1 MKARH
6 KHSINAS
13 RHGSRHGTTN
23 GAANGAKH
31 ATVNGTAQ
39 AALPAPAEVAVLDAP
54 PPSQVVPVSE
64 TPPTAGPAPVTGVAS
79 AVITAPTADAPP
91 ARQPQP
97 QGETAPEGET
107 PPETEPIYPHR
118 QSQALRDMLV
128 KYQQMRNGIDT
139 ADDAFRLLM
148 PNYGLTPAFFIA
160 GDSLYEVAGDSITTR
175 LLAVSAAL
183 EATERQAAAE
193 RLARTSYV
201 TFRRMARTVIKAGSA
216 RVALA
221 LDEAI
226 PFSVADFAHSAAVV
240 LPIAATEPY
249 ATQLA
254 LATFDADRLAE
265 TTTAVQILAAAIN
278 QREAAAAAAR
288 RSTEARNAA
297 FADLRTHIHQLRVAV
312 YAMLRL
318 NPHLSTPAGF

>member
-6 KHSINAS
+6 KHSISTS
-13 RHGSRHGTTN
+13 RHRSRHSSTN

-31 ATVNGTAQ
+31 ATANGTAQ
-39 AALPAPAEVAVLDAP
+39 AVLPAPTDVAVLDAP
-54 PPSQVVPVSE
+54 PPGQAAPVSE
-64 TPPTAGPAPVTGVAS
+64 TPPAAVTAPTAGVGPAA
-79 AVITAPTADAPP
+79 ITAPTADAAPTS
-91 ARQPQP
+91 QPQP
-97 QGETAPEGET
+97 QGQTEPEGET
-107 PPETEPIYPHR
+107 PPETAPIYPHR
-118 QSQALRDMLV
+118 MSQALSDMLV

-160 GDSLYEVAGDSITTR
+160 GDSLYEVADGSITTR

-193 RLARTSYV
+193 RLARTSYA

-226 PFSVADFAHSAAVV
+226 PFSVAGFAHSAGTV
-240 LPIAATEPY
+240 LPIATTEPY

-265 TTTAVQILAAAIN
+265 TTTAVQILATAIH
-278 QREAAAAAAR
+278 QRQAAAAAAR
-288 RSTEARNAA
+288 RATEARDAA

>member
-6 KHSINAS
+6 KHSISTS

-31 ATVNGTAQ
+31 ATTNGTAQ
-39 AALPAPAEVAVLDAP
+39 AVLPAPADVAVLDAP
-54 PPSQVVPVSE
+54 PPGQAAPVLE
-64 TPPTAGPAPVTGVAS
+64 TPPTAGPAPVAE
-79 AVITAPTADAPP
+79 AAPAAITAPTADAPP
-91 ARQPQP
+91 ASQSQP

-118 QSQALRDMLV
+118 MSQALRDMLV

-139 ADDAFRLLM
+139 ADDTFRLLM

-160 GDSLYEVAGDSITTR
+160 GDSLYEVADGSIATR
-175 LLAVSAAL
+175 LLAVAAAL

-226 PFSVADFAHSAAVV
+226 PFSVADFAHSAATV

-265 TTTAVQILAAAIN
+265 TTTAVQILATAID
-278 QREAAAAAAR
+278 QRQAAAAAAR
-288 RSTEARNAA
+288 RATEARDAA

-318 NPHLSTPAGF
+318 NPHLSVPAGF

>member
-6 KHSINAS
+6 KHSYS
-13 RHGSRHGTTN
+13 SSKHGSRHGTTN
-23 GAANGAKH
+23 GAANG
-31 ATVNGTAQ
+31 TAQ
-39 AALPAPAEVAVLDAP
+39 AVLPAPAEVVVLDAP
-54 PPSQVVPVSE
+54 PVGDAAPVSK
-64 TPPTAGPAPVTGVAS
+64 TPPTAGAAPAST
-79 AVITAPTADAPP
+79 TPTVDAPP
-91 ARQPQP
+91 ASQPQP

-107 PPETEPIYPHR
+107 PPATEPTHPHR

-148 PNYGLTPAFFIA
+148 PNYGLTSAFFIA
-160 GDSLYEVAGDSITTR
+160 GDSYYEVAGGSITTR
-175 LLAVSAAL
+175 LLAVAAAI
-183 EATERQAAAE
+183 EATERQEAAE
-193 RLARTSYV
+193 RLARTSYT

-216 RVALA
+216 RVALG

-226 PFSVADFAHSAAVV
+226 PYSVADFAHSAATV

-265 TTTAVQILAAAIN
+265 TTTAVQILATAID
-278 QREAAAAAAR
+278 QRQAAATAAKRA
-288 RSTEARNAA
+288 TEARDAA
-297 FADLRTHIHQLRVAV
+297 FANLRTHIYQLRVAV
-312 YAMLRL
+312 GAMLRL
-318 NPHLSTPAGF
+318 NPHLSTPTGF